1 MHRLRQGGRRQTQ
14 NLAGEDQN
22 QQNEMQM
29 WISNPQNQNVPT
41 RITICKRDSMARM

>member
-29 WISNPQNQNVPT
+29 WISNPQTQNVPT